1 MIKYLGFTI
10 IVPLAA
16 SQTLHAQT
24 KEPPGVPYFKI
35 EGDADKV
42 APAFNWWFE
51 LNPQPEY
58 DRWWHEIAACEKL
71 PLPDTYKKVR
81 WFAINAKV
89 FAPPNEKGDTTEI
102 LPTAV
107 AYTWRWGPE
116 LWLTLPLLH
125 LEWLVKHEMLHL
137 LMFWAGELPGH
148 PPERFE
154 ICGLRIFYDPGMRV
168 VYTR

>member
-116 LWLTLPLLH
+116 FVVDTTAPSPR
-125 LEWLVKHEMLHL
+125 M
-137 LMFWAGELPGH
+137 ARQTRDAS
-148 PPERFE
+148 PPHVLGGRAA
-154 ICGLRIFYDPGMRV
+154 RSPA
-168 VYTR
+168 